1 MTKKKTFNSADK
13 TAIENFKVMVRS
25 FYPNAVFDRDE
36 IVNDGSVSLAWLY
49 GYDPKTNQMGMH
61 CGTAMMIQ
69 NQHGCCY
76 CVSEYHDYKSW
87 GTASRTWNKKRFLTA
102 LKKVSE
108 IDWPKLCGSV
118 QTDSIN
124 RARGLSD
131 ELINKSGET
140 K

>member
-36 IVNDGSVSLAWLY
+36 IVNGGSVSLAWLY
-49 GYDPKTNQMGMH
+49 GYDPKTDQMGMH

-69 NQHGCCY
+69 NRRGCCY
-76 CVSEYHDYKSW
+76 AVSEYHGKSW
-87 GTASRTWNKKRFLTA
+87 DTVSHTWNKKYFLTA

-118 QTDSIN
+118 Q
-124 RARGLSD
+124 
-131 ELINKSGET
+131 
-140 K
+140 